1 MHWFNATRS
10 LFPTTAIC
18 AGMKMA
24 DQAVQHIDDAFRKH
38 HPAALLTLPHRL
50 LPSSQEFCGS
60 CSARSIFAA
69 KIKSLSVRPL
79 IL

>member
-24 DQAVQHIDDAFRKH
+24 DQAVQHIDDTFRKH
-38 HPAALLTLPHRL
+38 HPTTLLALPHRL
-50 LPSSQEFCGS
+50 LQYLKSSVTLGLPGRF
-60 CSARSIFAA
+60 
-69 KIKSLSVRPL
+69 LPL
-79 IL
+79 K